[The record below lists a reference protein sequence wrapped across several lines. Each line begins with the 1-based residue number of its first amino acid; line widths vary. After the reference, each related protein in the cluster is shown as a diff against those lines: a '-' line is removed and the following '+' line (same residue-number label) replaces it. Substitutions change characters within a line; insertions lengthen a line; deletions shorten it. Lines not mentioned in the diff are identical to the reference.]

1 MEVNHLI
8 GLIEIILFFAGL
20 KLEAVNLEFGEEPY
34 VTFILFLG
42 NHFLMSY
49 LRIVE
54 SDQHARF
61 VQRMLKLLVPLE
73 CLQVDLLV
81 FYTIFLFPDFHHDN
95 AVHFHPVLKLLF
107 VLLRIGLDAFDD
119 ILGIDL
125 KELAC
130 AE

>member
-8 GLIEIILFFAGL
+8 GLIEIILFLACL

-42 NHFLMSY
+42 NHFNMSY

-54 SDQHARF
+54 FDQHARF

-81 FYTIFLFPDFHHDN
+81 LYTIFLFPDFHHDN
-95 AVHFHPVLKLLF
+95 IVHFPKRLKLLF

-119 ILGIDL
+119 VLGIDL

-130 AE
+130 AH

>member
-8 GLIEIILFFAGL
+8 GLIEIILFLACL

-42 NHFLMSY
+42 NHILMSY
-49 LRIVE
+49 QRIVVF
-54 SDQHARF
+54 DQHARF
-61 VQRMLKLLVPLE
+61 VQVMLKLLVPLE

-81 FYTIFLFPDFHHDN
+81 LYTIFLFPDFHHDN
-95 AVHFHPVLKLLF
+95 VVHFLPVLKLLF

-119 ILGIDL
+119 IRGFDL

-130 AE
+130 AA

>member
-8 GLIEIILFFAGL
+8 GLIEIILFLACL

-42 NHFLMSY
+42 NHILMSY
-49 LRIVE
+49 QRIVE
-54 SDQHARF
+54 FDQHARF
-61 VQRMLKLLVPLE
+61 VQVMLKLLVPLE

-81 FYTIFLFPDFHHDN
+81 LYTIFLFPDFHHDN
-95 AVHFHPVLKLLF
+95 VVHFLPVLKLLF

-119 ILGIDL
+119 IRGFDL

-130 AE
+130 AA